1 MEELTIAMLL
11 SEERTF
17 QADRGA
23 KASCESVPGC
33 LRTDW
38 RPGGSEVREVFIL

>member
-23 KASCESVPGC
+23 KASCESVLGC